1 MVQGSWLDRGPGQAG
16 LLVVV
21 VHHLVVDGVSWR
33 VLLPDLEAA
42 WTAVAAGREPVLDP
56 VGTSFR
62 RWSQLLAEAAG
73 QDQAVRELDWW
84 QRVLDDGDPLL
95 GSRPLGPADTAAG
108 MRRMP
113 VPVPADLAGPLTG
126 QVPVVF
132 RCGVHE
138 VLLAALA
145 AALTR
150 WRPGPAGGVLI
161 ELEGHGREQ
170 VSADADVSRTV
181 GWFTSI
187 YPVRLDPGPVPF
199 TEVAAGG
206 AAAGRV
212 LKRVKEQMRAVP
224 GNGLG
229 FGLLRYLNPEAAA
242 VLAGYPAPQVGF
254 NYLGRFTAAGLEE
267 STGREPAG
275 GRESAG
281 GREPVAWR
289 PAGRVLGGSADPGLP
304 AGHVLEVSGLVRD
317 LPGGPRL
324 ELSLG
329 WAGQLLDEPQV
340 AELARLW
347 AAALAGLAAHAARP
361 GAGGLTPSDLP
372 LVQLDQDEVEG
383 LEEIVR
389 EIEEGT
395 AI

>member
-1 MVQGSWLDRGPGQAG
+1 MTCCGPGWRTADGWRLVVPEPEPGPAAAGLVRRVDAAGAGAAGLGRLAAAEQAAAAARLDPAAGVMVQGSWLDRGPGQAG

-73 QDQAVRELDWW
+73 QDQAAAELDWW
-84 QRVLDDGDPLL
+84 QQVLGDGDPLL

-132 RCGVHE
+132 GCGVHE

-170 VSADADVSRTV
+170 VSRGCGCVADGGLVHQ
-181 GWFTSI
+181 
-187 YPVRLDPGPVPF
+187 PLPG
-199 TEVAAGG
+199 AAGSG
-206 AAAGRV
+206 AG
-212 LKRVKEQMRAVP
+212 AVHR
-224 GNGLG
+224 GG
-229 FGLLRYLNPEAAA
+229 
-242 VLAGYPAPQVGF
+242 
-254 NYLGRFTAAGLEE
+254 
-267 STGREPAG
+267 G
-275 GRESAG
+275 GRRG
-281 GREPVAWR
+281 GR
-289 PAGRVLGGSADPGLP
+289 AGAE
-304 AGHVLEVSGLVRD
+304 AG
-317 LPGGPRL
+317 
-324 ELSLG
+324 
-329 WAGQLLDEPQV
+329 
-340 AELARLW
+340 
-347 AAALAGLAAHAARP
+347 
-361 GAGGLTPSDLP
+361 
-372 LVQLDQDEVEG
+372 
-383 LEEIVR
+383 
-389 EIEEGT
+389 
-395 AI
+395 

>member
-1 MVQGSWLDRGPGQAG
+1 M
-16 LLVVV
+16 
-21 VHHLVVDGVSWR
+21 
-33 VLLPDLEAA
+33 
-42 WTAVAAGREPVLDP
+42 T
-56 VGTSFR
+56 
-62 RWSQLLAEAAG
+62 
-73 QDQAVRELDWW
+73 
-84 QRVLDDGDPLL
+84 GDPLL

-132 RCGVHE
+132 GCGVHE

-150 WRPGPAGGVLI
+150 WRPGPAGGVLV

-170 VSADADVSRTV
+170 VSPDADVSRTV
-181 GWFTSI
+181 GWFTSL

-212 LKRVKEQMRAVP
+212 LKRVKEQVRAVP
-224 GNGLG
+224 GGGLG
-229 FGLLRYLNPEAAA
+229 FGLLRYLNPGAAA

-275 GRESAG
+275 GRESVAG
-281 GREPVAWR
+281 REPAAGRESVAGREPVAWR
-289 PAGRVLGGSADPGLP
+289 PAGRVLGGTADPGMP

-372 LVQLDQDEVEG
+372 LVGWIRTRSRSWKPARRAGWPRCGRCRRCRRGCCSTRCMTRRPRMCIRCSISLTWP
-383 LEEIVR
+383 VR
-389 EIEEGT
+389 RIRPGCGRRGRRCWTGT
-395 AI
+395 